1 MLSRRGSSELKNIVL
16 VGFMGTGK
24 TTIATQVATRLKM
37 KYISTDSLIEKREKR
52 TINEIFTDSGE
63 EYFRGV
69 ESDVVRE
76 VSEAQDM
83 VIDTGGG
90 AVLNGE
96 NIVNFKSQG
105 VVICL
110 TADPEVIFERTKKYK
125 HRPLLNVLDP
135 KRKIRDLLAKRECFY
150 AKADHLIDTGKL
162 TVRQVVEE
170 IVNIA
175 TSDQR
180 PATNDTSGETLL

>member
-1 MLSRRGSSELKNIVL
+1 
-16 VGFMGTGK
+16 MGTGK
-24 TTIATQVATRLKM
+24 TTIATQVANRLKM
-37 KYISTDSLIEKREKR
+37 KYVSTDSLIEKREKR

-76 VSEAQDM
+76 VSQAHNM

-90 AVLNGE
+90 AVLKDE

-110 TADPEVIFERTKKYK
+110 TADTEIILERTKKYK
-125 HRPLLNVLDP
+125 HRPLLNVMDP
-135 KRKIRDLLAKRECFY
+135 KRKIRDLLAKREGFY
-150 AKADHLIDTGKL
+150 AKADHSIDTGKL

-170 IVNIA
+170 IVKIA
-175 TSDQR
+175 
-180 PATNDTSGETLL
+180 SGEPSGPRTVGPEAEIRNRREKS

>member
-1 MLSRRGSSELKNIVL
+1 MKNIVL

-24 TTIATQVATRLKM
+24 TTIATQVANRLKM

-69 ESDVVRE
+69 ESEVVRE
-76 VSEAQDM
+76 VSLAQDS

-90 AVLNGE
+90 AVLMEE
-96 NIVNFKSQG
+96 NIANFKAG
-105 VVICL
+105 GMMICL
-110 TADPEVIFERTKKYK
+110 TADPGIILERTKKYK
-125 HRPLLNVLDP
+125 HRPLLNVEDP
-135 KRKIRDLLAKRECFY
+135 KRKIMGLLTKREQYY

-170 IVNIA
+170 IIRIVN
-175 TSDQR
+175 SDQK
-180 PATNDTSGETLL
+180 TEDGK

>member
-1 MLSRRGSSELKNIVL
+1 MKNIVL
-16 VGFMGTGK
+16 IGFMGTGK
-24 TTIATQVATRLKM
+24 TTIATQVASRLKM
-37 KYISTDSLIEKREKR
+37 KYVSIDSLIEKREKR

-76 VSEAQDM
+76 VAQGQDM

-90 AVLNGE
+90 AVLKEE
-96 NIVNFKSQG
+96 NVANFKSRG
-105 VVICL
+105 IVICL
-110 TADPEVIFERTKKYK
+110 TADPEIVLERTKKYK

-135 KRKIRDLLAKRECFY
+135 KRKIRDLLAKRGPFY
-150 AKADHLIDTGKL
+150 ARADYTIDTGKL
-162 TVRQVVEE
+162 TVRQAVEE
-170 IVNIA
+170 IEKIV

-180 PATNDTSGETLL
+180 PTTKDTRE